1 MSRDETAGL
10 RAAQLRLG
18 RLPGYVRR
26 PDPARRSG
34 AQGHTYKKGWEVRFT
49 ARSEAEI
56 AEIRDLVVAAGF
68 APARPF
74 FKGHQLIQPVYGMAA
89 VQAYLAARQA
99 AEEQAARTAPGRA
112 RGASGAAR
120 LRAATRAAHEAA
132 EGTAHELREL
142 REDPGREAAE
152 HPAPVPAARDG
163 AAPDRPKPDRTTPDC
178 TAPDRGSPDG
188 VPPGVDA
195 PDAEVLDAEVLD
207 TDVPDAD
214 VPGTEALGTEVL
226 AADLPDG
233 SAAGRGTSDH
243 GTAGVRPEDLRGR
256 EHERERL
263 AVAEEVARTAGAAAA
278 AAARRAR
285 RRATEAFPAQLAR
298 GTAPDDLTAPTK
310 TRNTT

>member
-99 AEEQAARTAPGRA
+99 AEEQAARTAPGRI
-112 RGASGAAR
+112 RGTSGAAA
-120 LRAATRAAHEAA
+120 LRTATRAAHAAA
-132 EGTAHELREL
+132 EDTARELREL

-152 HPAPVPAARDG
+152 H
-163 AAPDRPKPDRTTPDC
+163 AAPGFATRDRAAPDRTTP
-178 TAPDRGSPDG
+178 
-188 VPPGVDA
+188 
-195 PDAEVLDAEVLD
+195 
-207 TDVPDAD
+207 
-214 VPGTEALGTEVL
+214 
-226 AADLPDG
+226 
-233 SAAGRGTSDH
+233 
-243 GTAGVRPEDLRGR
+243 DLRGR
-256 EHERERL
+256 EHERERPT
-263 AVAEEVARTAGAAAA
+263 VAEEVARTAGAAAA
-278 AAARRAR
+278 AAARRSR
-285 RRATEAFPAQLAR
+285 RRAAEAFPAQLAR
-298 GTAPDDLTAPTK
+298 GTAPDDLTVPTK
-310 TRNTT
+310 TRNTN

>member
-99 AEEQAARTAPGRA
+99 AEEQAARAAHGRA
-112 RGASGAAR
+112 RRGSGAAR
-120 LRAATRAAHEAA
+120 LRTAAKAAHEGA
-132 EGTAHELREL
+132 REAV
-142 REDPGREAAE
+142 REAAHDAVHDAVHEEQEAQQVQHTQEIPETRQDAGRAGVE
-152 HPAPVPAARDG
+152 HATAEHG
-163 AAPDRPKPDRTTPDC
+163 AA
-178 TAPDRGSPDG
+178 
-188 VPPGVDA
+188 
-195 PDAEVLDAEVLD
+195 
-207 TDVPDAD
+207 DV
-214 VPGTEALGTEVL
+214 
-226 AADLPDG
+226 
-233 SAAGRGTSDH
+233 
-243 GTAGVRPEDLRGR
+243 RGR
-256 EHERERL
+256 EHERERERERL
-263 AVAEEVARTAGAAAA
+263 TAATEAAGTAGAAAA
-278 AAARRAR
+278 AAARLVR
-285 RRATEAFPAQLAR
+285 RRAVEAFPAQLAR
-298 GTAPDDLTAPTK
+298 GTSPDDRVTPAESRRTIS
-310 TRNTT
+310 

>member
-99 AEEQAARTAPGRA
+99 AEEQAARTAPGRI
-112 RGASGAAR
+112 RGTSGAAR
-120 LRAATRAAHEAA
+120 LRTATRAAHEAA

-142 REDPGREAAE
+142 REDPGREAAA
-152 HPAPVPAARDG
+152 HPAPGLAARDR
-163 AAPDRPKPDRTTPDC
+163 AAPDRTTPARTTPDC
-178 TAPDRGSPDG
+178 TAAGRG
-188 VPPGVDA
+188 A
-195 PDAEVLDAEVLD
+195 PDAE
-207 TDVPDAD
+207 
-214 VPGTEALGTEVL
+214 ALG
-226 AADLPDG
+226 ADLPDTDLPDTDLPNADPSNVDLPDDG
-233 SAAGRGTSDH
+233 AAGRGTADH
-243 GTAGVRPEDLRGR
+243 GTAGIRPEDLRGR

-285 RRATEAFPAQLAR
+285 RRVTGAFPAQLAR

>member
-99 AEEQAARTAPGRA
+99 AEDHAARTAPAGRV
-112 RGASGAAR
+112 RGAAEAPGAAR
-120 LRAATRAAHEAA
+120 LRSATRAAHEAA
-132 EGTAHELREL
+132 REAAYEPRGL
-142 REDPGREAAE
+142 REDPGR
-152 HPAPVPAARDG
+152 G
-163 AAPDRPKPDRTTPDC
+163 APDP
-178 TAPDRGSPDG
+178 
-188 VPPGVDA
+188 DA
-195 PDAEVLDAEVLD
+195 PD
-207 TDVPDAD
+207 TGPPDVGPPDI
-214 VPGTEALGTEVL
+214 E
-226 AADLPDG
+226 LPDI
-233 SAAGRGTSDH
+233 GRPDH
-243 GTAGVRPEDLRGR
+243 GTAGVRPEHTRGREPEREHER

-285 RRATEAFPAQLAR
+285 RRAAESFPAQLAR
-298 GTAPDDLTAPTK
+298 SAAPDDLTAPTK

>member
-99 AEEQAARTAPGRA
+99 AEEQAARTAPGRV
-112 RGASGAAR
+112 RGASDAAR
-120 LRAATRAAHEAA
+120 LRTATRAAHEAA
-132 EGTAHELREL
+132 EDTAHELREL

-152 HPAPVPAARDG
+152 HPDPGLAARDG
-163 AAPDRPKPDRTTPDC
+163 AAPDRGAPDR
-178 TAPDRGSPDG
+178 TAPDRGAPDRPATDRG
-188 VPPGVDA
+188 APDRPDRDA
-195 PDAEVLDAEVLD
+195 P
-207 TDVPDAD
+207 
-214 VPGTEALGTEVL
+214 

-233 SAAGRGTSDH
+233 STAGRGTSDH
-243 GTAGVRPEDLRGR
+243 GPAGIRPEDLRGR

-285 RRATEAFPAQLAR
+285 RRASEAFPAQLAR

>member
-99 AEEQAARTAPGRA
+99 AEEHAARTAHGRA
-112 RGASGAAR
+112 RRGSEAAR
-120 LRAATRAAHEAA
+120 VRSAAKAA
-132 EGTAHELREL
+132 
-142 REDPGREAAE
+142 REAVHESA
-152 HPAPVPAARDG
+152 HDSADDPARDS
-163 AAPDRPKPDRTTPDC
+163 ARDSAREEQETQQAQQNQEIQQAR
-178 TAPDRGSPDG
+178 TAPSVPS
-188 VPPGVDA
+188 VPPLPSA
-195 PDAEVLDAEVLD
+195 PAIPASRQ
-207 TDVPDAD
+207 
-214 VPGTEALGTEVL
+214 
-226 AADLPDG
+226 DG
-233 SAAGRGTSDH
+233 GR
-243 GTAGVRPEDLRGR
+243 AGVEHATAEPGADTRGR
-256 EHERERL
+256 EHQRERL
-263 AVAEEVARTAGAAAA
+263 TAATEAAGAAGAAAA
-278 AAARRAR
+278 AAARLAR
-285 RRATEAFPAQLAR
+285 RRVVEAFPAQLAR
-298 GTAPDDLTAPTK
+298 ATAPDDRVASPEGHRGTS
-310 TRNTT
+310 

>member
-112 RGASGAAR
+112 RGASDAAR
-120 LRAATRAAHEAA
+120 LRTATRAAHEAA
-132 EGTAHELREL
+132 EDTAHELREL

-152 HPAPVPAARDG
+152 HPAPGLAARDG
-163 AAPDRPKPDRTTPDC
+163 AAPDR
-178 TAPDRGSPDG
+178 TAPDRAAPDRTATDRG
-188 VPPGVDA
+188 APDRPDRDA
-195 PDAEVLDAEVLD
+195 P
-207 TDVPDAD
+207 
-214 VPGTEALGTEVL
+214 
-226 AADLPDG
+226 ADLPDG
-233 SAAGRGTSDH
+233 SSAGRGTSDH
-243 GTAGVRPEDLRGR
+243 GTAGIRPEDLRGR

-285 RRATEAFPAQLAR
+285 RRAAEAFPAQLAR

-310 TRNTT
+310 TRKTT

>member
-99 AEEQAARTAPGRA
+99 AEEQAARTAPGRT
-112 RGASGAAR
+112 RGASAAAR
-120 LRAATRAAHEAA
+120 LRTAARAAHEAA

-152 HPAPVPAARDG
+152 HPDPGLAARDG
-163 AAPDRPKPDRTTPDC
+163 GAPDRTTPDR
-178 TAPDRGSPDG
+178 TTPDRTAVGRGAPDG
-188 VPPGVDA
+188 DA
-195 PDAEVLDAEVLD
+195 P
-207 TDVPDAD
+207 
-214 VPGTEALGTEVL
+214 G
-226 AADLPDG
+226 ADLPDRPDG
-233 SAAGRGTSDH
+233 GAAGRGTADH
-243 GTAGVRPEDLRGR
+243 GTAGLRPEELRGR
-256 EHERERL
+256 EHERQRL

-285 RRATEAFPAQLAR
+285 RRAAEAFPAQLAR